1 MLRNWQTGL
10 AYASCSGA
18 HGGFLLNTLT
28 ILGIVAI
35 ILGLAI
41 FFVPPLLWILV
52 ALALIIGGA
61 FAVYGGVTGRTWLPR

>member
-1 MLRNWQTGL
+1 
-10 AYASCSGA
+10 
-18 HGGFLLNTLT
+18 LNTLT

-61 FAVYGGVTGRTWLPR
+61 FAVFGGVTGRTWLPR